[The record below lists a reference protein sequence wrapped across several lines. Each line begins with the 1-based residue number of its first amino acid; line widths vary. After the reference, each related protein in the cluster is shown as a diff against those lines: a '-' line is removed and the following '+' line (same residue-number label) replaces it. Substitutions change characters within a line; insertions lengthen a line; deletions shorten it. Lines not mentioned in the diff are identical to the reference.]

1 MISAAGKKRIAA
13 AQRARWKK
21 LKTAKTTSANG
32 SYMTSALK
40 KVDDEIAKRKAD
52 VANLVKIREVL
63 GSLADLAPGL

>member
-21 LKTAKTTSANG
+21 LKTAKTTSDNG